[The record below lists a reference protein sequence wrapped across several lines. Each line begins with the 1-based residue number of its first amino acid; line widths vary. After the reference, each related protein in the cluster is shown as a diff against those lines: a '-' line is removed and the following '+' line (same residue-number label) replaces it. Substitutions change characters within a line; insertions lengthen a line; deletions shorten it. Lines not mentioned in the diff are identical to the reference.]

1 MILVYPEQLESKLQ
15 KKLHLCY
22 MLFGDD
28 QLLLQESE
36 ERICTYAKALQFN
49 EYISITLNT
58 NPDWEAIYSTCQTLS
73 LFSNRKILLLV
84 MPENGINAATGEKL
98 SMLAPMLNDEIMLI
112 LRGNKLTRALE
123 NSTWF
128 KILSQNAVLV
138 NCTTPEYTQL
148 PHWVA
153 ARAKNMNLMLD
164 DVVCQL
170 LCQYYEGN
178 LLALTQAL
186 KRLSLI
192 YPDGNLPLPRVEA
205 AINNAS
211 SFTILHW
218 IDAILAGKSERANHI
233 LQQLQLKANN
243 PVVLLRSIQREVLLL
258 ITIKRQIIAEIPVKV
273 NTLFDRYKVLQKRRT
288 LLTQALQRLNLQ
300 QLYQSVTLMVKMELA
315 IKQEYIYAAWPDIT
329 TLTLLLCG
337 ESLPIAILDG

>member
-1 MILVYPEQLESKLQ
+1 MILVYPEQLESTLQ

-36 ERICTYAKALQFN
+36 ELICTYAKALHFN

-98 SMLAPMLNDEIMLI
+98 SMLAPMLNDDSMLI

-128 KILSQNAVLV
+128 KILSQNAVIV

-153 ARAKNMNLMLD
+153 ARAQNMNLMLD
-164 DVVCQL
+164 DVVCHL

-186 KRLSLI
+186 ERLSLI
-192 YPDGNLPLPRVEA
+192 YTDGNLTLPRVKA
-205 AINNAS
+205 VINNAAC
-211 SFTILHW
+211 FTILHW
-218 IDAILAGKSERANHI
+218 IDAILAGKSKRANHI

-258 ITIKRQIIAEIPVKV
+258 ITLKRQIRAEEIPV
-273 NTLFDRYKVLQKRRT
+273 NAFFYRYKMSQKRRT

-300 QLYQSVTLMVKMELA
+300 QLYQSVTLMVKIELA

>member
-1 MILVYPEQLESKLQ
+1 MIWVDPEQLESKLQ
-15 KKLHLCY
+15 KKLHWCY

-36 ERICTYAKALQFN
+36 ERICTYAKALHFN

-58 NPDWEAIYSTCQTLS
+58 NSDWEAIYSTCQTLS

-98 SMLAPMLNDEIMLI
+98 SMLAPMLNDDSMLI

-128 KILSQNAVLV
+128 KILSKNAVLV

-164 DVVCQL
+164 DVVCHL

-186 KRLSLI
+186 ERLSLI
-192 YPDGNLPLPRVEA
+192 YTDGNLPLPRVEA
-205 AINNAS
+205 VINNAAC
-211 SFTILHW
+211 FTILHW
-218 IDAILAGKSERANHI
+218 IDAILAGKSKRANHI

-258 ITIKRQIIAEIPVKV
+258 ITIKRQIRAEIPV
-273 NTLFDRYKVLQKRRT
+273 NAFFDRYKMSQKRRT
-288 LLTQALQRLNLQ
+288 LLNQALQRLSLQ
-300 QLYQSVTLMVKMELA
+300 QLYQSVTLMVKIELA
-315 IKQEYIYAAWPDIT
+315 IKQEHIYAAWPDIT

>member
-1 MILVYPEQLESKLQ
+1 MIWVYPEQLESKLQ
-15 KKLHLCY
+15 KKLHRCY

-36 ERICTYAKALQFN
+36 ERICTYAKALHFN

-73 LFSNRKILLLV
+73 LFSDRKILLLV

-98 SMLAPMLNDEIMLI
+98 SMLAPMLNDDSMLI

-128 KILSQNAVLV
+128 KILSTNAVLV

-148 PHWVA
+148 LHWVA
-153 ARAKNMNLMLD
+153 ARAKNMNLMLE
-164 DVVCQL
+164 DVVCHL

-186 KRLSLI
+186 ERLSLI
-192 YPDGNLPLPRVEA
+192 YTDGNLTLPRVEA
-205 AINNAS
+205 VINNAAC
-211 SFTILHW
+211 FTILHW
-218 IDAILAGKSERANHI
+218 IDAILAGKSKRANHI

-258 ITIKRQIIAEIPVKV
+258 ITLKRQIRAEIPV
-273 NTLFDRYKVLQKRRT
+273 NAFFDRYKMSQRRRT
-288 LLTQALQRLNLQ
+288 LLNQALQRLNLQ
-300 QLYQSVTLMVKMELA
+300 QLYQSVTLMVKIELA

>member
-1 MILVYPEQLESKLQ
+1 MILVYPEQLESQLQ

-36 ERICTYAKALQFN
+36 ERICTYAKALHFN

-98 SMLAPMLNDEIMLI
+98 SMLAPMLNDDSMLI

-164 DVVCQL
+164 DVVCHL

-186 KRLSLI
+186 ERLSLI
-192 YPDGNLPLPRVEA
+192 YTDGNLPLPRVEA
-205 AINNAS
+205 VINNAAC
-211 SFTILHW
+211 FTILHW
-218 IDAILAGKSERANHI
+218 IDAILAGKSKRANHI

-258 ITIKRQIIAEIPVKV
+258 ITIKRQIRAEIPV
-273 NTLFDRYKVLQKRRT
+273 NALFDRYKVSQKRRT

-300 QLYQSVTLMVKMELA
+300 QLYQSVTLMVKIELA